1 MSYLKSLFS
10 LDNKISIVTGSA
22 RGNGKAISE
31 ALLRSGSIV
40 VMVDVLKKEL
50 LQTEKEFL
58 SKNLPA
64 ASYVCD
70 ITKKDQILKL
80 GKYIRKKFGMLDI
93 LVNNAGISIS
103 DSVLTY
109 SEKNWEK
116 TYQVNLKAPFFLSQE
131 CAKIMK
137 KKKSGVI
144 INITSINAEFA
155 FPDNPSYQVTK
166 AGLKQLTKSLAL
178 DLAKFGIRVNSVGPG
193 YFRTSMTKKSW
204 DNLKKRKKIRE
215 STILKRWGVPKDLEG
230 VIVFLASDSSEYIT
244 GQDIY
249 IDGGWSA
256 KGIR

>member
-1 MSYLKSLFS
+1 
-10 LDNKISIVTGSA
+10 
-22 RGNGKAISE
+22 
-31 ALLRSGSIV
+31 
-40 VMVDVLKKEL
+40 
-50 LQTEKEFL
+50 
-58 SKNLPA
+58 
-64 ASYVCD
+64 
-70 ITKKDQILKL
+70 
-80 GKYIRKKFGMLDI
+80 
-93 LVNNAGISIS
+93 
-103 DSVLTY
+103 
-109 SEKNWEK
+109 
-116 TYQVNLKAPFFLSQE
+116 
-131 CAKIMK
+131 MK

-230 VIVFLASDSSEYIT
+230 IIVFLSSDSSEYIT